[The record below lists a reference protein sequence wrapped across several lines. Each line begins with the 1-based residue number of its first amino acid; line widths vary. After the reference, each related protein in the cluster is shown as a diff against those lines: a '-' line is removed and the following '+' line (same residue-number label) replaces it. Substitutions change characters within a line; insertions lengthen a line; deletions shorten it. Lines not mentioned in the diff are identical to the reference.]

1 MKEYITLTVDGKSV
15 KVEKGFTV
23 LEAARR
29 AGADIPTLCHDER
42 VKPYGACGMCV
53 VECKGSPKLMRS
65 CAIEA
70 ADGMEIITE
79 SDRINRAR
87 RFSLEMLLSDH
98 TGDCKAPCSLACP
111 AGTDCQ
117 GYVGL
122 IANGENAQAL
132 SVIKGRIPLP
142 ASIGRVCPHP
152 CEKKCRRRLVEEP
165 ISIAALKA
173 YAADRD
179 FESGN
184 VFVPEIAEPTGK
196 KVAVIGGGPGGISAA
211 YYLAIKG
218 HYVTVF
224 DMMPKMGGMLR
235 YGIPQYRLPKEVLDR
250 ELSLVE
256 RLGVEFRN
264 NIKVGKDISLD
275 ILSEEYDA
283 VIAAPGAW
291 SSTKMRVDGEDA
303 EGVFGGIDFLRSV
316 ILGSPVDIGRRVAVC
331 GGGNTAMDACR
342 TAVRLGAEKVYIIY
356 RRTRGEMPADA
367 LEIDE
372 AQEEGVD
379 FRFLTNPDK
388 ILTWDGRV
396 CGIKLQIMEL
406 GEPDASGR
414 RKPVPIEGKFETLDV
429 DSVIMAIGQKPELSG
444 FEELDKTSRGTIS
457 ADESTFRTNISGVF
471 AIGDA
476 TNKGADIAVSAIGEA
491 QKSAA
496 VVDSYLRGSIVG
508 YKKPILIEKEIT
520 ENDLADREHIA
531 REKMRVLPADE
542 RKHSFAEVALGLTDE
557 QARREASRC
566 LECGCLDYYRCRL
579 ISYAN
584 KYNADFERF
593 AGRKSPA
600 EKDTGH
606 KYILRD
612 SGKCIL
618 CGLCVRICSQVMGV
632 GAIGLA
638 GRGFTTVVSPEFYKS
653 LGDSRCISC
662 GQCVSLCPTG
672 ALVEKVP
679 FKKNVPLR
687 EICTATHCTGC
698 AAKCVINVFSSGN
711 SITRCEPANGKII
724 CTYGKFGLSKL
735 ANADRLRVCKA
746 GGETVSLERAAEIT
760 AEKINCFSPAEIAV
774 TVCENMTDKELERAA
789 ELSRKLGCILVD
801 TGSIG
806 RDISAEDCKK
816 FEKLFGA
823 EFHIGTNREK
833 ALSLGA
839 VDSAAIDFSKIKAV
853 VSFGGKTPEGDFDF
867 AAAQSASETGGV
879 SLPLAL
885 SVECEG
891 TVGESDLSPALN
903 PTYKNEEIID
913 AIIEKVEQSSRR
925 QPVS

>member
-15 KVEKGFTV
+15 KIEKGSTL
-23 LEAARR
+23 LEAARK

-152 CEKKCRRRLVEEP
+152 CEKKCRRGLVEEP

-179 FESGN
+179 LESGN
-184 VFVPEIAEPTGK
+184 IFMPEVAESTGK
-196 KVAVIGGGPGGISAA
+196 KVAIIGGGPGGISAA

-218 HYVTVF
+218 HGVTVF

-235 YGIPQYRLPKEVLDR
+235 YGIPQYRLPKEVLDK
-250 ELSLVE
+250 ELTLVE
-256 RLGVEFRN
+256 KLGVEFRN
-264 NIKVGKDISLD
+264 NIKIGRDISLNT
-275 ILSEEYDA
+275 LRQEYDA

-316 ILGSPVDIGRRVAVC
+316 ILGSPVDIGKRVAVC

-356 RRTRGEMPADA
+356 RRTRDEMPADA

-388 ILTWDGRV
+388 ILTQDSKV

-414 RKPVPIEGKFETLDV
+414 RKPVPIEGKFETLEV
-429 DSVIMAIGQKPELSG
+429 DSVIMAIGQRPELSG

-457 ADESTFRTNISGVF
+457 ADESTFRTNINGIF

-476 TNKGADIAVSAIGEA
+476 TNKGADIAISAIGEA
-491 QKSAA
+491 QKSVA
-496 VVDSYLRGSIVG
+496 VVDSYLRGNIIG
-508 YKKPILIEKEIT
+508 YKKPILVKREI
-520 ENDLADREHIA
+520 NKSDLADREHIA
-531 REKMRVLPADE
+531 RERMRVLPAEE
-542 RKHSFAEVALGLTDE
+542 RKHSFDEVALGLTDE

-566 LECGCLDYYRCRL
+566 LECGCLDYYRCKL
-579 ISYAN
+579 INYAN
-584 KYNADFERF
+584 KYNAEFERF
-593 AGRKSPA
+593 AGQKSPA
-600 EKDTGH
+600 KKDTGH

-618 CGLCVRICSQVMGV
+618 CGLCVRVCSQVMGV

-653 LGDSRCISC
+653 LGDSQCISC

-679 FKKNVPLR
+679 FQKDVPLR

-698 AAKCVINVFSSGN
+698 AAKCAINVFSNGN
-711 SITRCEPANGKII
+711 SITRCEPANGNII

-735 ANADRLRVCKA
+735 ANVGRLKVCRS
-746 GGETVSLERAAEIT
+746 GEETISLERAAEIISEKT
-760 AEKINCFSPAEIAV
+760 ACFSPAEIAV
-774 TVCENMTDKELERAA
+774 TVCENMTDNELEKAA
-789 ELSRKLGCILVD
+789 ELSQKLGCALVD
-801 TGSIG
+801 MGNID
-806 RDISAEDCKK
+806 RDISADNCKR
-816 FEKLFGA
+816 FEKIFGTD
-823 EFHIGTNREK
+823 FYIGANREK
-833 ALSLGA
+833 TVSLGA
-839 VDSAAIDFSKIKAV
+839 GDSDAIDFSKIKAV
-853 VSFGGKTPEGDFDF
+853 ISFGGKTSEGNFDF
-867 AAAQSASETGGV
+867 AAVQSAKETGDV
-879 SLPLAL
+879 SLPFAL
-885 SVECEG
+885 SVECVG
-891 TVGESDLSPALN
+891 TTGEADISPALN
-903 PTYKNEEIID
+903 PTYSNEEIID
-913 AIIEKVEQSSRR
+913 AITAKIK
-925 QPVS
+925 

>member
-15 KVEKGFTV
+15 KIEKGSTL
-23 LEAARR
+23 LEAARK

-152 CEKKCRRRLVEEP
+152 CEKKCRRGLVEEP

-179 FESGN
+179 LESGN
-184 VFVPEIAEPTGK
+184 IFMPEVAESTGK
-196 KVAVIGGGPGGISAA
+196 KVAIIGGGPGGISAA

-218 HYVTVF
+218 HDVTVF

-235 YGIPQYRLPKEVLDR
+235 YGIPQYRLPKEVLDK
-250 ELSLVE
+250 ELALVE
-256 RLGVEFRN
+256 KLGVEFRN
-264 NIKVGKDISLD
+264 NIKIGRDISLD
-275 ILSEEYDA
+275 TLNQEYDA

-316 ILGSPVDIGRRVAVC
+316 ILGSPVDIGKRVAVC

-342 TAVRLGAEKVYIIY
+342 TAVRLGAEKIYIIY
-356 RRTRGEMPADA
+356 RRTRDEMPADA

-388 ILTWDGRV
+388 ILTQDSKV

-414 RKPVPIEGKFETLDV
+414 RKPVPIEGKFETLEV
-429 DSVIMAIGQKPELSG
+429 DSVIMAIGKKPELGG

-457 ADESTFRTNISGVF
+457 ADESTFRTNINGIF

-476 TNKGADIAVSAIGEA
+476 TNKGADIAISAIGEA
-491 QKSAA
+491 QKSVA
-496 VVDSYLRGSIVG
+496 VVDSYLRGNIIG
-508 YKKPILIEKEIT
+508 YKKPILVKREI
-520 ENDLADREHIA
+520 NKSDLADREHIA
-531 REKMRVLPADE
+531 RERMRVLPAEE
-542 RKHSFAEVALGLTDE
+542 RKHSFDEVALGLTDE

-566 LECGCLDYYRCRL
+566 LECGCLDYYRCKL
-579 ISYAN
+579 INYAN
-584 KYNADFERF
+584 KYNAEFERF
-593 AGRKSPA
+593 AGQKSPA
-600 EKDTGH
+600 KKDIGH

-618 CGLCVRICSQVMGV
+618 CGLCVRVCSQVMGV

-653 LGDSRCISC
+653 LGDSQCISC

-679 FKKNVPLR
+679 FQKDVPLR

-698 AAKCVINVFSSGN
+698 AAKCAINVFSSGS
-711 SITRCEPANGKII
+711 SITRCEPANGNII

-735 ANADRLRVCKA
+735 ANVGRLKVCKS
-746 GGETVSLERAAEIT
+746 GEETISLERAAEIISEKT
-760 AEKINCFSPAEIAV
+760 ACFSPAEIAV
-774 TVCENMTDKELERAA
+774 TVCENMTDNELEKAA
-789 ELSRKLGCILVD
+789 ELSQKLGCALVD
-801 TGSIG
+801 MGNID
-806 RDISAEDCKK
+806 RDISADNCER
-816 FEKLFGA
+816 FEKIFGTD
-823 EFHIGTNREK
+823 FYIGANREK
-833 ALSLGA
+833 TVSLGA
-839 VDSAAIDFSKIKAV
+839 VDSDAIDFSKIKAV
-853 VSFGGKTPEGDFDF
+853 ISFGGKTSEGNFDF
-867 AAAQSASETGGV
+867 AAVQSAKETGDV
-879 SLPLAL
+879 SLPFAL
-885 SVECEG
+885 SVECVG
-891 TVGESDLSPALN
+891 TIGEADISPALN
-903 PTYKNEEIID
+903 PTYSNEEIIE
-913 AIIEKVEQSSRR
+913 AITAKIK
-925 QPVS
+925 

>member
-15 KVEKGFTV
+15 RIEKGSTL
-23 LEAARR
+23 LEAARK

-132 SVIKGRIPLP
+132 SVIKGKIPLP

-152 CEKKCRRRLVEEP
+152 CEKKCRRGLVEEP

-179 FESGN
+179 LESGN
-184 VFVPEIAEPTGK
+184 IFMPEVAESTGK
-196 KVAVIGGGPGGISAA
+196 KVAIIGGGPGGISAA

-218 HYVTVF
+218 HDVTVF

-235 YGIPQYRLPKEVLDR
+235 YGIPQYRLPKEVLDK
-250 ELSLVE
+250 ELALVE
-256 RLGVEFRN
+256 KLGVEFRN
-264 NIKVGKDISLD
+264 NIKIGRDISLD
-275 ILSEEYDA
+275 TLNQEYDA

-316 ILGSPVDIGRRVAVC
+316 ILGSPVDIGKRVAVC

-356 RRTRGEMPADA
+356 RRTRDEMPADA

-388 ILTWDGRV
+388 ILTQDGKV

-414 RKPVPIEGKFETLDV
+414 RKPVPIEGKFETLEV
-429 DSVIMAIGQKPELSG
+429 DSVIMAIGQEPELGG

-457 ADESTFRTNISGVF
+457 ADESTFRTNINGIF

-476 TNKGADIAVSAIGEA
+476 TNKGADIAISAIGEA
-491 QKSAA
+491 QKSVA
-496 VVDSYLRGSIVG
+496 VVDSYLRGNIIG
-508 YKKPILIEKEIT
+508 YKKPILVKREI
-520 ENDLADREHIA
+520 NKSDLADREHIA
-531 REKMRVLPADE
+531 RERMRPILTLGNAVFAAMQKVDLIEIFPVAQLHDFGFEVFHRRVCAAVFAPGAGVCRSVHVRQERNFLYPQRIDNDMHMDIAAVVVSVRVGADNGLVSGKLLPAKFLAQRLRPVYGQTVVHRVPWVKADNVVVAFYIFPLLVLPI
-542 RKHSFAEVALGLTDE
+542 AEIGAH
-557 QARREASRC
+557 
-566 LECGCLDYYRCRL
+566 
-579 ISYAN
+579 
-584 KYNADFERF
+584 
-593 AGRKSPA
+593 
-600 EKDTGH
+600 TG
-606 KYILRD
+606 
-612 SGKCIL
+612 
-618 CGLCVRICSQVMGV
+618 
-632 GAIGLA
+632 
-638 GRGFTTVVSPEFYKS
+638 
-653 LGDSRCISC
+653 
-662 GQCVSLCPTG
+662 
-672 ALVEKVP
+672 
-679 FKKNVPLR
+679 
-687 EICTATHCTGC
+687 
-698 AAKCVINVFSSGN
+698 
-711 SITRCEPANGKII
+711 NGKILVAAVQRGYSI
-724 CTYGKFGLSKL
+724 VLSEHEPPVFIKGGLHGKLVMFK
-735 ANADRLRVCKA
+735 
-746 GGETVSLERAAEIT
+746 GEVL
-760 AEKINCFSPAEIAV
+760 
-774 TVCENMTDKELERAA
+774 
-789 ELSRKLGCILVD
+789 LGC
-801 TGSIG
+801 
-806 RDISAEDCKK
+806 
-816 FEKLFGA
+816 
-823 EFHIGTNREK
+823 
-833 ALSLGA
+833 
-839 VDSAAIDFSKIKAV
+839 
-853 VSFGGKTPEGDFDF
+853 
-867 AAAQSASETGGV
+867 
-879 SLPLAL
+879 
-885 SVECEG
+885 
-891 TVGESDLSPALN
+891 
-903 PTYKNEEIID
+903 
-913 AIIEKVEQSSRR
+913 AIIRIFRADMFECCQQRHLPFAGLQTSRQQGQKWR
-925 QPVS
+925 RGLQRTGRCMVCRTR

>member
-15 KVEKGFTV
+15 RIEKGSTL
-23 LEAARR
+23 LEAARK

-53 VECKGSPKLMRS
+53 VECKGSTKLMRS

-70 ADGMEIITE
+70 ADGMDIITE

-152 CEKKCRRRLVEEP
+152 CEKKCRRGLVEEP

-179 FESGN
+179 LESGN
-184 VFVPEIAEPTGK
+184 IFMPEVTESTGK
-196 KVAVIGGGPGGISAA
+196 KVAIIGGGPGGISAA

-218 HYVTVF
+218 HGVTVF
-224 DMMPKMGGMLR
+224 DMMPKMGGTLR
-235 YGIPQYRLPKEVLDR
+235 YGIPQYRLPKEVLDK
-250 ELSLVE
+250 ELALVE
-256 RLGVEFRN
+256 KLGVEFRN
-264 NIKVGKDISLD
+264 NIKIGRDISLD
-275 ILSEEYDA
+275 TLNQEYDA

-303 EGVFGGIDFLRSV
+303 EGVFGGIDFLHSV
-316 ILGSPVDIGRRVAVC
+316 ILGSPVDIGKRVAVC

-342 TAVRLGAEKVYIIY
+342 TAVRLGVEKVYIIY
-356 RRTRGEMPADA
+356 RRTRDEMPADA

-388 ILTWDGRV
+388 ILTQDGKV

-414 RKPVPIEGKFETLDV
+414 RKPVPIEGKFETLEV
-429 DSVIMAIGQKPELSG
+429 DSVIMAIGQRPELSG
-444 FEELDKTSRGTIS
+444 FEELDRTSRGTIS

-476 TNKGADIAVSAIGEA
+476 TNKGADIAIAAIGEA
-491 QKSAA
+491 QKSAS
-496 VVDSYLRGSIVG
+496 VVDSYLRGNIIG
-508 YKKPILIEKEIT
+508 YKKPILVEREIIKS
-520 ENDLADREHIA
+520 DLADREHIA
-531 REKMRVLPADE
+531 REKMRVLPAKE
-542 RKHSFAEVALGLTDE
+542 RKHSFDEVALGLTDE

-566 LECGCLDYYRCRL
+566 LECGCLDYYRCKL
-579 ISYAN
+579 INYAN

-593 AGRKSPA
+593 AGQKSPA
-600 EKDTGH
+600 KKDAGH

-618 CGLCVRICSQVMGV
+618 CGLCVRVCSQVMGV

-653 LGDSRCISC
+653 LGDSQCISC
-662 GQCVSLCPTG
+662 GQCASLCPTG

-687 EICTATHCTGC
+687 EICTMTHCTGC
-698 AAKCVINVFSSGN
+698 AAKCAINVFSSGS
-711 SITRCEPANGKII
+711 SITRCEPENVDII

-735 ANADRLRVCKA
+735 ANADRLKVCKS
-746 GGETVSLERAAEIT
+746 GGESISLERAAEVISKE
-760 AEKINCFSPAEIAV
+760 AAHFFPSEIAV
-774 TVCENMTDKELERAA
+774 TVCENMADNELEKAA
-789 ELSRKLGCILVD
+789 ELSKKLGCTLVD
-801 TGSIG
+801 MGNID
-806 RDISAEDCKK
+806 RDISTADCAK
-816 FEKLFGA
+816 FEKIFGTDFYVGA
-823 EFHIGTNREK
+823 NREK
-833 ALSLGA
+833 AVSLGA
-839 VDSAAIDFSKIKAV
+839 VDSANIDFSKIKAV
-853 VSFGGKTPEGDFDF
+853 ISFGGKIPEGNFDF
-867 AAAQSASETGGV
+867 AAVQSASETENI

-885 SVECEG
+885 SVECGG
-891 TVGESDLSPALN
+891 TIGEADISPTLN
-903 PTYKNEEIID
+903 PTYSNEEIIE
-913 AIIEKVEQSSRR
+913 AITAKIK
-925 QPVS
+925 

>member
-15 KVEKGFTV
+15 RIEKGSTL
-23 LEAARR
+23 LEAARK

-53 VECKGSPKLMRS
+53 VECKGSSKLMRS

-132 SVIKGRIPLP
+132 SVIKGMIPLP

-152 CEKKCRRRLVEEP
+152 CEKKCRRGLVEEP
-165 ISIAALKA
+165 VSIAALKA

-179 FESGN
+179 LESGN
-184 VFVPEIAEPTGK
+184 IFMPEVAESTGK
-196 KVAVIGGGPGGISAA
+196 KVAIIGGGPGGISAA

-218 HYVTVF
+218 HGVTVF

-235 YGIPQYRLPKEVLDR
+235 YGIPKYRLPKEVLDK
-250 ELSLVE
+250 ELALVE
-256 RLGVEFRN
+256 KLGVEFRN
-264 NIKVGKDISLD
+264 NIKIGRDISLD
-275 ILSEEYDA
+275 TLNQEYDA

-316 ILGSPVDIGRRVAVC
+316 ILGSPVDIGKRVAVC

-356 RRTRGEMPADA
+356 RRTRDEMPADA

-388 ILTWDGRV
+388 ILTQNGKV

-414 RKPVPIEGKFETLDV
+414 RKPVPIEGKFETLEV
-429 DSVIMAIGQKPELSG
+429 DSVIMAVGQRPELSG
-444 FEELDKTSRGTIS
+444 FEELDTTSRGTIS
-457 ADESTFRTNISGVF
+457 ADESTFRTNISGIF

-476 TNKGADIAVSAIGEA
+476 TNKGADIAISAIGEA
-491 QKSAA
+491 QKSAS
-496 VVDSYLRGSIVG
+496 VVDSYLRGNIIG
-508 YKKPILIEKEIT
+508 YKKPILVEREIT
-520 ENDLADREHIA
+520 KSDLADREHIA
-531 REKMRVLPADE
+531 REKMRVLPAEE
-542 RKHSFAEVALGLTDE
+542 RKHSFDEVALGLTDE

-566 LECGCLDYYRCRL
+566 LECGCLDYYRCKL
-579 ISYAN
+579 INYAN
-584 KYNADFERF
+584 KYNAEFERF
-593 AGRKSPA
+593 AGQKSPA
-600 EKDTGH
+600 KKDAGH

-618 CGLCVRICSQVMGV
+618 CGLCVRVCSQVMGV

-653 LGDSRCISC
+653 LGDSQCISC

-687 EICTATHCTGC
+687 EICTMTHCTGC
-698 AAKCVINVFSSGN
+698 AAKCAINVFSSGS
-711 SITRCEPANGKII
+711 SITRCEPANGNII

-735 ANADRLRVCKA
+735 ANADRLKVCKSD
-746 GGETVSLERAAEIT
+746 GDTVSLERAAEIIS
-760 AEKINCFSPAEIAV
+760 EKTTLFSPSEIAV
-774 TVCENMTDKELERAA
+774 TVCESMTDNELEKAA
-789 ELSRKLGCILVD
+789 ELSKKLGCALVD
-801 TGSIG
+801 MGNID
-806 RDISAEDCKK
+806 RDISADDCAR
-816 FEKLFGA
+816 FEKIFGTD
-823 EFHIGTNREK
+823 FYIGANREK
-833 ALSLGA
+833 AASLGA
-839 VDSAAIDFSKIKAV
+839 VDSTAIDFSKIKAV
-853 VSFGGKTPEGDFDF
+853 ISLGGKTPEGNFDF
-867 AAAQSASETGGV
+867 AAVQSANETCDV
-879 SLPLAL
+879 PLPLAL

-891 TVGESDLSPALN
+891 TLGKTEISPALN
-903 PTYKNEEIID
+903 PTYSNEEIIE
-913 AIIEKVEQSSRR
+913 AITAKIK
-925 QPVS
+925 